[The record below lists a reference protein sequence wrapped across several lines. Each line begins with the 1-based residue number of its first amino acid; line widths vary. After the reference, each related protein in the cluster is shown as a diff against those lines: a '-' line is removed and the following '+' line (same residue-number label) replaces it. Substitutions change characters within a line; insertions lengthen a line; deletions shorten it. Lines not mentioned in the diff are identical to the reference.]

1 MSTSILPY
9 FDLDRTFKM
18 RHLVFWILILSM
30 PNALNAQNVSGQD
43 SNFNKI
49 FYEAA
54 TTLSATDM
62 NRALFVADSL
72 FEKSETN
79 LQKIKSLML
88 LATLKERKG
97 DISNALISAMKAE
110 KIATLDKNENWQIRI
125 SGFLSTTFRK
135 VGLNEEGIKYLEIA
149 EEANT
154 KIKSPTIESFLNQER
169 AYYFIDAEKYKQAI
183 EQLQVAND
191 LFDKIPEK
199 SRDNIFLA
207 TTYQMLGDCFLELA
221 DLNKAYSYYQGSLET
236 LNDSESELKGYNYMG
251 LGDIEMR
258 RKNYDT
264 AFKYFTMAESYANKS
279 DNFDLKL
286 GSYKYL
292 ASYYKETGNP
302 TKFNNYSERYLEL
315 DKIHTGL
322 TQSISNQLIREFG
335 IESKKNTKNIIVLR
349 GFSIF
354 ILLLLTIF
362 IFVNRTRRRKIEKR
376 VLKEIFNSDQPIAP
390 VFDNK
395 SIIINE
401 EINEVHKKNHLMP
414 AEAEERLLKKL
425 NKMEESNFFLNK
437 DISLSAL
444 AVKLNTNQ
452 KYISY
457 LINSHKEKDFNNY
470 INELRINYII
480 YKLQNEEVY
489 LNYKIAFLAE
499 ESGFSSHSKFTAVFK
514 HVTGHSPSNFIESI
528 RKNTAVQQ

>member
-1 MSTSILPY
+1 
-9 FDLDRTFKM
+9 
-18 RHLVFWILILSM
+18 M
-30 PNALNAQNVSGQD
+30 PIALNAQNLTSQD
-43 SNFNKI
+43 SNFNRI

-62 NRALFVADSL
+62 NRASLVADSL
-72 FEKSETN
+72 FEKSENN

-110 KIATLDKNENWQIRI
+110 KIAAQDVNENWQIRI

-149 EEANT
+149 EEANA
-154 KIKSPTIESFLNQER
+154 KLKSPTIESFLNQER
-169 AYYFIDAEKYKQAI
+169 AYYLIDEEKYKQAI

-191 LFDKIPEK
+191 LFDKIPEEG
-199 SRDNIFLA
+199 RDNIFLA
-207 TTYQMLGDCFLELA
+207 TTYQMLGQCYLKLA
-221 DLNKAYSYYQGSLET
+221 DLNKSYSYYHGSLEI
-236 LNDSESELKGYNYMG
+236 LDDSESELKGYNYMG
-251 LGDIEMR
+251 IGDIEMR
-258 RKNYDT
+258 RENYDA
-264 AFKYFTMAESYANKS
+264 AFKYFSMAESYANKS

-302 TKFNNYSERYLEL
+302 TKFNSYTESYLEL
-315 DKIHTGL
+315 DKIHSDFTL
-322 TQSISNQLIREFG
+322 SISNQLIREFS
-335 IESKKNTKNIIVLR
+335 IQSKRNTKSLAALQV
-349 GFSIF
+349 FSIF
-354 ILLLLTIF
+354 ILVVLTIF
-362 IFVNRTRRRKIEKR
+362 IFVNRTKRRKEGNT
-376 VLKEIFNSDQPIAP
+376 VLKEIFSIDQPIAP
-390 VFDNK
+390 VIDNQ
-395 SIIINE
+395 SLIIK
-401 EINEVHKKNHLMP
+401 EVTEVPKKQNLMP
-414 AEAEERLLKKL
+414 AESEERLLRKL
-425 NKMEESNFFLNK
+425 KKMEDGNFFLNK

-452 KYISY
+452 KYVSY

-470 INELRINYII
+470 INELRIKYIMN
-480 YKLQNEEVY
+480 KLRNEEVY

-514 HVTGHSPSNFIESI
+514 NVTGHSPSIFIEQL
-528 RKNTAVQQ
+528 KKEMHLQ